1 MSMKNIENQFVYCIP
16 VSARNEVSL
25 SEKVAD
31 LQQWL
36 NSTECT
42 GSIFDI
48 AYTLGAGRDHY
59 EMRIAFVVSGIEEL
73 KGEVDK
79 FRKGERSS
87 QSFISVAP
95 RGKQQLERQGK
106 ELVNQVVS
114 RIHTSYQEVTKT
126 DKDDV
131 KLLSSLY
138 VAGYEVDFEQIYQ
151 GLNCYKLSM
160 PTYPYQSE
168 RYWVGKKA
176 ETQKSVERLH
186 PLLDC
191 NSSTIEVEKFRKKLY
206 GTEFFMKDHQV
217 GSLYILPGVAY
228 LEMAYSAVLQA
239 GVEKKVTGFQGVQFL
254 NPLKLDRIQD
264 CIECEICLYPEQDDI
279 AFEVVSEQ
287 NGATILHAQGNICF
301 GEEVAN
307 HTSQEGSIPQTY
319 EITGATCYEKLRN
332 RGLKLGPSFQAIQCI
347 ANVSDGIWSKLSLP
361 EHLLPEF
368 EQFHLHPSLV
378 DGALE
383 TVIGLLS
390 MSNQENSDLSMP
402 FAIDRIRLYGELGSK
417 CYSYA
422 KESKDT
428 ENDSVRKYDVEIL
441 NEQGERVIA
450 LEGFSLKKGQYR
462 RNDHM
467 QLYYV
472 PTWKERELIKQEKFV
487 TEPKIFGEED
497 IKETDSFVH
506 YDSNLQ
512 DYTMYEQE
520 LAKITLELQT
530 LIRERGKKQASFY
543 YVYHSENLCGR
554 AMAAYLRSVQLEYNQ
569 IYIKTIGV
577 DDIQR
582 EKVEIEDEI
591 CYDKEAIEVIYSD
604 NKRYVREMEEV
615 QVEPTETMKLTEH
628 ATYLVVGGAGG
639 LGFKLVEKL
648 ATEHEVIVVV
658 IGRSELSTKKKE
670 RFQALSQ
677 GKSKIVYIPC
687 DITSKESVK
696 ELHETIRRQ
705 YGEVR
710 GIFQCAGV
718 TKDCKYLE
726 KNLAM
731 MQAVINPKLL
741 GTSNLDEEFAKEP
754 LDFIVLYSSIASIT
768 GNHAQCDYSFANR
781 FMDEY
786 AMYHNEL
793 VKKGKRHGVCIS
805 IAWSYWENG
814 GILLDEAT
822 KALFQNSF
830 GIVPLADIDGEQALN
845 VCLSRQWSNVLVVK
859 GNKKKI
865 EKNLGIEKKKLQ
877 VTGDKNVAVDQIM
890 KYVHTSITDV
900 VCKLLK
906 MKAKDVSFTRDMSEY
921 GFNSLTL
928 TDFTNLL
935 NEEFHITLT
944 PAVFFECSSL
954 EELANHMMENH
965 LEELQQNMN
974 SNANEVEEE
983 EEILP
988 MEEEVTYTSKK
999 QGRRRINA
1007 AQVQTS
1013 EQEPIVIVG
1022 MSGVMPDAENVEE
1035 YWNNLIEHKDCIRTI
1050 PKDRWNWEDYN
1061 KTPEQTISKWG
1072 GFMKE
1077 VNEFDAEFFGISPRE
1092 ARLMD
1097 PQQRLFMQV
1106 VWKTIEDAGYD
1117 AKDLSGADMGLFVG
1131 VATSDYSEV
1140 LREHNVEIEAY
1151 TSTGASHCIL
1161 ANRISYLFNWSGP
1174 SEPID
1179 TACSSSLIA
1188 IHRAVSSIRNGDC
1201 SMAIAGGVNVI
1212 TSPLLHIAFSKA
1224 GMLSPDG
1231 RCKTFDQKADGY
1243 VRGEGAGA
1251 IFLKPLSQAIKDHD
1265 HIYGVVKSTAINH
1278 GGHANSLTAPN
1289 PKAQAKLIVKAFE
1302 KAEISPDTIGYIEAH
1317 GTGTN
1322 LGDPA
1327 EINGLKAAF
1336 KQMYENRHMTMN
1348 RKNYCHI
1355 SSVKTNIGHLEAA
1368 AGIASVLKVI
1378 MALKYKTIPGN
1389 VHLKNLNPY
1398 IEIKDSP
1405 FAISAENEPWE
1416 RLSAPR
1422 RAGISSFGFG
1432 GANAHIVI
1440 EEYVPEAKKQV
1451 APKNETQLV
1460 VLSARN
1466 KERRDAYVASLY
1478 EFLQKEKRVQ
1488 LCDLAYTLQT
1498 GRKLMDC
1505 RFATY
1510 VDSIE
1515 ELCEVLKEYIEH
1527 PERPMDKVFVGE
1539 ADNSV
1544 EELTLD
1550 ELKKK
1555 VAEKRWSDLA
1565 RYYVQGGSVDW
1576 KAVAG
1581 TQNAYHVSLPT
1592 YPFAKEQYWVPEGK
1606 KVDLVQAALHPLLDQ
1621 NQSDLTQIKF
1631 VKSLKRSE
1639 FFVHDHV
1646 VNGQM
1651 LLPGVAYLEMARAAG
1666 EKVGLGK
1673 NLILKD
1679 IMWAQP
1685 IILTKDTF
1693 DVSILIEKL
1702 DSRVK
1707 FTICSDEQGKRVTF
1721 CEGYL
1726 EKLTQEEVPRT
1737 YQVSE
1742 LQQRC
1747 QQVLTREECYQ
1758 GLYHDVGF
1766 EYGKTFQVTNQ
1777 LRSNDDE
1784 VIAELELPKELSE
1797 SASSF
1802 VLHPSL
1808 LDGAIRN
1815 IAGMGHQVHD
1825 SVHIPFAL
1833 GKLTVFGSIP
1843 EHCYGYSTIVK
1854 ETKQNENGT
1863 KRFHMSVLNER
1874 GEEVVRIQ
1882 DFTARPYRKPNHQ
1895 MLYLVPEWN
1904 AVPSNEFMGSIVDLQ
1919 QEKIAVVLIGGTKEQ
1934 KDKICPIL
1942 QSQVS
1947 KLTLVES
1954 EDISE
1959 VMDLPEESFDV
1970 AYLMNLRYLMTQ
1982 STNQAMLETY
1992 LEDQVALYKKLGTKV
2007 SAKKVK
2013 CIDFVTLNN
2022 SSDSPLLHAA
2032 LAFEKSFV
2040 AIDRKYEHQAVGIA
2054 AGAKESDWVNAVLR
2068 GSIPKGKEIVYRQN
2082 EVVCQSLKE
2091 VQFEGQAQEVIQP
2104 NGVYIITGGTG
2115 RIGMMFAMKLA
2126 GTYKAKLVI
2135 NGRTANNE
2143 EIQKKIEKLKQMG
2156 ADVVY
2161 FGGDVATKEVAEEL
2175 VAFTKRTYN
2184 HIDGV
2189 FHCAGAL
2196 SKDGILEA
2204 SKEEIH
2210 SILNPKVSGTMNLRE
2225 ALKDEKHCFLALF
2238 SSVSSLLGD
2247 FGGVSYAV
2255 ANSFADY
2262 VASTCN
2268 KNEQPMTLAI
2278 NWPLWKHGNMQL
2290 PKEKEA
2296 EYFEMTGLDAIEFDD
2311 AFRAF
2316 TQCLAQKQNQVVVA
2330 IGERQR
2336 ICQSFK
2342 VAAAQK
2348 SQSTLS
2354 AETTVNEN
2362 ELRTK
2367 TKEYLTKII
2376 AETIGID
2383 AKKIQ
2388 PKLSFENYGIDSLM
2402 IMDLNKKLEKDFQG
2416 LRKTLFFEC
2425 SNLNELTDFFVE
2437 NYESTLVELLEIHEE
2452 REEVEVTETFEQPE
2466 VIGEETFDSDVSDDD
2481 IAIIG
2486 LNGKYPMAN
2495 DLAEF
2500 WTNLK
2505 EGKDCITEIPKDR
2518 FEYEKYYSSNKA
2530 EKNKIYCKWGG
2541 FLEDV
2546 DTFDPMFFKITPKD
2560 AQIIDPQERLFL
2572 ENVYGTLDDAG
2583 YTKESLAKDKV
2594 GVFVGV
2600 MYGHYQLYGALE
2612 SAKGN
2617 LVSLSSSYASIAN
2630 RISYY
2635 FDFKGPSI
2643 AMDTMCSSSLTAIHL
2658 ACESILRHECDV
2670 AVAGGVNVTIH
2681 LDKYIF
2687 MCQQRFASSNGA
2699 CRAFGIDGNGYVP
2712 GEGVGSVLL
2721 KPLKKAIKDHDNIY
2735 GVIKASAINH
2745 GGKTSGFSVP
2755 SPNAQGEVISEALK
2769 KAKINPRTISYVE
2782 AHGTGT
2788 ELGDPI
2794 EITGLMKAYG
2804 SHTKDTQFCEI
2815 GSVKTNI
2822 GHAESAAG
2830 IASLTKVLL
2839 QMKNKSYV
2847 PSLHS
2852 KVKNPNIDFEHTP
2865 FIVSQEAKEWQAPII
2880 VEDGVAK
2887 TYPRRAGVSSFGAGG
2902 SNAHL
2907 IVEEYQKQE
2916 MTERSRNHK
2925 NVFILSA
2932 RNEKALGR
2940 YVSAMCEYLTD
2951 ALYEK
2956 TTGDEKNSLV
2966 DEMKQMVADL
2976 LNVDVAQIA
2985 ETENLEDTGMD
2996 LVGFTALSNWIY
3008 ECYQVRFAM
3017 GDLSAGSIMDIVEKL
3032 KGGSSTSN
3040 LVKRSQPSVAMDD
3053 VAYTMQVGREEI
3065 DGIRLAVVASSLE
3078 ELLEKYQAYQ
3088 NGSLSD
3094 GCYKNKIKASD
3105 LDQTKMDELQEECNG
3120 AIRAQEFETIA
3131 KLWVEGC
3138 EIAWASFYPQSPY
3151 RISLPT
3157 YPFEKLHCWYE
3168 PSEPTQPV
3176 QSVAVQDQCMID
3188 NNNST
3193 LDGISFSKNLTM
3205 QQKCLRDHVVKGEH
3219 MLPGVA
3225 YLEMAWEAAM
3235 QSKSDVRAMKIKNV
3249 AWMKPVIMKETESRK
3264 LEIALKSGK
3273 NYVNYEIF
3281 SNEKEGKN
3289 IYNRGCIDYIVEE
3302 REVKPQTIDLKAIK
3316 ERCTNKIEGKD
3327 LYSVYRSVGIEY
3339 GESLQSVQ
3347 TIVSNETEALSNV
3360 ISLENTADANR
3371 ITLFYSVMD
3380 AALQSLAG
3388 FATKDSAKDRS
3399 LLLPFALEELEVRKK
3414 LSKNCYVYCK
3424 KLPGG
3429 NPSGEK
3435 YDIFILDENGEVAI
3449 LLHRFMGRYYQPE
3462 GQQKVFKEAPVQ
3474 DPKDI
3479 LYRLQKGEITLE
3491 EAKRLLQ

>member
-1 MSMKNIENQFVYCIP
+1 MSMKNNENQFVYCLP

-36 NSTECT
+36 SSTECT

-59 EMRIAFVVSGIEEL
+59 EKMVAFVVSGIEDL
-73 KGEVDK
+73 KVEVEK

-87 QSFISVAP
+87 QSFISVTP
-95 RGKQQLERQGK
+95 HGKQQLERQGK

-114 RIHTSYQEVTKT
+114 RIHASYQEETKT
-126 DKDDV
+126 DMDDV
-131 KLLSSLY
+131 KLLASLY
-138 VAGYEVDFEQIYQ
+138 VAGYEVDFEQIYK

-176 ETQKSVERLH
+176 EIQKSVGRLH

-191 NSSTIEVEKFRKKLY
+191 NSSTIEVEKFQKTLY

-239 GVEKKVTGFQGVQFL
+239 GVEKKITGFQGVQFL
-254 NPLKLDRIQD
+254 NPLKLDRMQD

-287 NGATILHAQGNICF
+287 NGATILHAQGTICF
-301 GEEVAN
+301 EEEVAH
-307 HTSQEGSIPQTY
+307 HTSKDGTLPETF
-319 EITGATCYEKLRN
+319 EIKGATCYEKLRS

-347 ANVSDGIWSKLSLP
+347 ANVRDGIWSKLALP

-402 FAIDRIRLYGELGSK
+402 FAIDRIRLYGELGSS

-422 KESKDT
+422 KESKET
-428 ENDSVRKYDVEIL
+428 ENDSVRKYDVGIL
-441 NEQGERVIA
+441 NEQREKVIDIQ
-450 LEGFSLKKGQYR
+450 GFSLKKGQYR
-462 RNDHM
+462 RKDQM

-472 PTWKERELIKQEKFV
+472 PTWKERELVKQEKFV
-487 TEPKIFGEED
+487 TNPRIFGEED
-497 IKETDSFVH
+497 IKDTDCFVH

-512 DYTMYEQE
+512 DYHMYEQE
-520 LAKITLELQT
+520 LAKITSELQT
-530 LIRERGKKQASFY
+530 IILEKGKKQTSFY
-543 YVYHSENLCGR
+543 YVYHLENLCGK

-569 IYIKTIGV
+569 LYIKTIGV
-577 DDIQR
+577 DDIQS
-582 EKVEIEDEI
+582 EKFAIEDEI
-591 CYDKEAIEVIYSD
+591 CYDKEAVEVIYSEK
-604 NKRYVREMEEV
+604 KRYVREMEEV
-615 QVEPTETMKLTEH
+615 QVEPTESMNLTEH
-628 ATYLVVGGAGG
+628 ASYLVAGGAGG
-639 LGFKLVEKL
+639 LGLRLVEKL
-648 ATEHEVIVVV
+648 GTSHEITVIVV
-658 IGRSELSTKKKE
+658 GRSELSKEKKE
-670 RFQALSQ
+670 RLQTLNQ
-677 GKSKIVYIPC
+677 GKSDIVYLQC
-687 DITSKESVK
+687 DISNRQSVK
-696 ELHETIRRQ
+696 ELHETIRQQ
-705 YGEVR
+705 YGEVK

-718 TKDCKYLE
+718 TKDCKFLE
-726 KNLAM
+726 KDIGM
-731 MQAVINPKLL
+731 MQEVIGPKLL
-741 GTSNLDEEFAKEP
+741 GTSYLDEEFAQEP
-754 LDFIVLYSSIASIT
+754 LDFMVLYSSIASVT
-768 GNHAQCDYSFANR
+768 GNYAQCDYSFANR
-781 FMDEY
+781 FLDEY
-786 AMYHNEL
+786 AMHRNEL
-793 VKKGKRHGVCIS
+793 VQQGKRHGASIS

-814 GILLDEAT
+814 GIQLDEAT
-822 KALFQNSF
+822 KALFHNSF
-830 GIVPLADIDGEQALN
+830 GIIPLGDLDGDQALN
-845 VCLSRQWSNVLVVK
+845 VCLNQQWSNVLVVK

-865 EKNLGIEKKKLQ
+865 EKNLGIGTKKLQ
-877 VTGDKNVAVDQIM
+877 LTGEKKVAVDQVAE
-890 KYVHTSITDV
+890 YVHMSITEV

-906 MKAKDVSFTRDMSEY
+906 MKSKDVSFTRDMSEY

-935 NEEFHITLT
+935 NQQFHITLT

-954 EELANHMMENH
+954 EELANYMMENY
-965 LEELQQNMN
+965 LEELQHNID
-974 SNANEVEEE
+974 SNGSDTEDE

-988 MEEEVTYTSKK
+988 LEEEVTYSSQKK
-999 QGRRRINA
+999 GRRRIDT
-1007 AQVQTS
+1007 AQVQAP
-1013 EQEPIVIVG
+1013 EQDPIVIVG
-1022 MSGVMPDAENVEE
+1022 ISGVMPDAENVEE

-1050 PKDRWNWEDYN
+1050 PKERWNWEDYD
-1061 KTPEQTISKWG
+1061 KSPEQTISRWG

-1077 VNEFDAEFFGISPRE
+1077 VSEFDAEFFGISPRE

-1117 AKDLSGADMGLFVG
+1117 ARELSGTDMGLFVG

-1161 ANRISYLFNWSGP
+1161 ANRISYLYNWSGP

-1188 IHRAVSSIRNGDC
+1188 IHRAVTSIRNGDC

-1212 TSPLLHIAFSKA
+1212 TSPLLNIAFSKA

-1251 IFLKPLSQAIKDHD
+1251 IFLKPLHQAIKDHD

-1302 KAEISPDTIGYIEAH
+1302 KAEISPDTVGYIEAH

-1378 MALKYKTIPGN
+1378 MALKYKKIPGN
-1389 VHLKNLNPY
+1389 LHLKTLNPY
-1398 IEIKDSP
+1398 IELQDSP
-1405 FAISAENEPWE
+1405 FAISADNKAWE

-1432 GANAHIVI
+1432 GANAHIVL
-1440 EEYVPEAKKQV
+1440 EEYVSEAKKQAV
-1451 APKNETQLV
+1451 PENETQLV

-1466 KERRDAYVASLY
+1466 EERRNAYVASLY
-1478 EFLQKEKRVQ
+1478 EFLQKEKQIQ
-1488 LCDLAYTLQT
+1488 LRDLAYTLQT
-1498 GRKLMDC
+1498 GRKHMES

-1510 VDSIE
+1510 VESIE
-1515 ELCEVLKEYIEH
+1515 ELCNVLKAYLDNPEH
-1527 PERPMDKVFVGE
+1527 PVDKVYVGE
-1539 ADNSV
+1539 VQNSM
-1544 EELTLD
+1544 EDDTPD

-1555 VAEKRWSDLA
+1555 VAQKKWSDLA
-1565 RYYVQGGSVDW
+1565 RYYVQGGSMDW
-1576 KAVAG
+1576 KALG
-1581 TQNAYHVSLPT
+1581 GDQNAYRVSLPT

-1606 KVDLVQAALHPLLDQ
+1606 KKNPVKAVLHPLLDQ
-1621 NQSDLTQIKF
+1621 NQSDLTQIRF
-1631 VKSLKRSE
+1631 VKCLKRSE
-1639 FFVHDHV
+1639 FFVHDHI

-1666 EKVGLGK
+1666 EKAGLGK
-1673 NLILKD
+1673 NMILKD
-1679 IMWAQP
+1679 IMWVQP
-1685 IILTKDTF
+1685 IILTKETF
-1693 DVSILIEKL
+1693 EVSILIEKL
-1702 DSRVK
+1702 DNRVK
-1707 FTICSDEQGKRVTF
+1707 FTICSEEQGNRVSY

-1726 EKLTQEEVPRT
+1726 EKLTQEESPRT

-1742 LQQRC
+1742 LMQRC

-1758 GLYHDVGF
+1758 GLYHEVGF
-1766 EYGKTFQVTNQ
+1766 EYGPAFQVTNQ

-1784 VIAELELPKELSE
+1784 VITDLELPEDLCQ
-1797 SASSF
+1797 SAGSF

-1833 GKLTVFGSIP
+1833 GKMIVFGSIP

-1863 KRFHMSVLNER
+1863 KRFHMSVLSEQ

-1904 AVPSNEFMGSIVDLQ
+1904 VLQPNDFMESVVDLQ
-1919 QEKIAVVLIGGTKEQ
+1919 QEKVAVLLIGGTAEEKE
-1934 KDKICPIL
+1934 KILPVI

-1947 KLTLVES
+1947 KQNIFQLKDSLEAF
-1954 EDISE
+1954 
-1959 VMDLPEESFDV
+1959 DLPEEYYDV
-1970 AYLMNLRYLMTQ
+1970 VYLMNLRYLTIRPIQ
-1982 STNQAMLETY
+1982 QAMLETY
-1992 LEDQVALYKKLGTKV
+1992 LEDQVALYKKLGAVV
-2007 SAKKVK
+2007 SAHKVK
-2013 CIDFVTLNN
+2013 CIDCVAVDE
-2022 SSDSPLLHAA
+2022 SADSPLLHAA

-2040 AIDRKYEHQAVGIA
+2040 AIDYKYEHQAIGIA
-2054 AGAKESDWVNAVLR
+2054 EGASRSDWVTAVLHGR
-2068 GSIPKGKEIVYRQN
+2068 IPKGKEIVYRQN
-2082 EVVCQSLKE
+2082 EVVCQSWKE
-2091 VQFEGQAQEVIQP
+2091 VRTEGQAQEVIEP
-2104 NGVYIITGGTG
+2104 GGVYIITGGAG

-2126 GTYKAKLVI
+2126 GTYRAKLVI
-2135 NGRTANNE
+2135 NGRTPNNE
-2143 EIQKKIEKLKQMG
+2143 EIQKKIDKLKQMG
-2156 ADVVY
+2156 AEAVY
-2161 FGGDVATKEVAEEL
+2161 FGGDIATKEVAKEL

-2184 HIDGV
+2184 RIDGV
-2189 FHCAGAL
+2189 FHCAGTL
-2196 SKDGILEA
+2196 SKEGILEA
-2204 SKEEIH
+2204 SREEIH
-2210 SILNPKVSGTMNLRE
+2210 TVLNPKVSGTMNLRE
-2225 ALKDEKHCFLALF
+2225 ALKDENLRFLVLF

-2247 FGGVSYAV
+2247 FGGASYAV

-2268 KNEQPMTLAI
+2268 KKENHALQQPITIAI

-2316 TQCLAQKQNQVVVA
+2316 TQCLAQEQTQVAVA
-2330 IGERQR
+2330 IGDRAR

-2348 SQSTLS
+2348 NQ
-2354 AETTVNEN
+2354 ETESMEKTVNEN
-2362 ELRTK
+2362 QLRTK
-2367 TKEYLTKII
+2367 TKEYLTHII

-2383 AKKIQ
+2383 EKKIQ
-2388 PKLSFENYGIDSLM
+2388 PKLSFENYGIDSIM

-2416 LRKTLFFEC
+2416 LRKTLFFEY

-2437 NYESTLVELLEIHEE
+2437 TYESTLLELLDIQEDCG
-2452 REEVEVTETFEQPE
+2452 E
-2466 VIGEETFDSDVSDDD
+2466 VIDVLEKTEEFVQETLDMEVSEDD

-2486 LNGKYPMAN
+2486 LNGKYPMAKN
-2495 DLAEF
+2495 LSEF

-2505 EGKDCITEIPKDR
+2505 EGKDCITEIPQDR
-2518 FEYEKYYSSNKA
+2518 FEYAKYYSSNKA

-2541 FLEDV
+2541 FLDDV
-2546 DTFDPMFFKITPKD
+2546 DKFDPMFFKITPKD

-2583 YTKESLAKDKV
+2583 YTKESLSKEKV

-2617 LVSLSSSYASIAN
+2617 LISLSSSYASIAN

-2670 AVAGGVNVTIH
+2670 AVAGGVNVTIN

-2721 KPLKKAIKDHDNIY
+2721 KPLKKAIQDHDNIY

-2755 SPNAQGEVISEALK
+2755 SPNAQEEVISTALK

-2794 EITGLMKAYG
+2794 EITGLLKAYG

-2852 KVKNPNIDFEHTP
+2852 KVKNPNIDFSHTP
-2865 FIVSQEAKEWQAPII
+2865 FIVSQETKEWQKPTI
-2880 VEDGVAK
+2880 VEEGVVK

-2907 IVEEYQKQE
+2907 IIEEYQKQE
-2916 MTERSRNHK
+2916 ILGRSDDHE

-2932 RNEKALGR
+2932 RNEKALNR
-2940 YVSAMCEYLTD
+2940 YVDAMCEYLTD

-2956 TTGDEKNSLV
+2956 AEEKESTVVIDEI
-2966 DEMKQMVADL
+2966 KQMVADL
-2976 LNVDVAQIA
+2976 LHVEVAQID
-2985 ETENLEDTGMD
+2985 ETEVLEDTGMD
-2996 LVGFTALSNWIY
+2996 LVGFSTLSNWIY
-3008 ECYQVRFAM
+3008 ECYQVRFVM
-3017 GDLSAGSIMDIVEKL
+3017 RDLSENSIVEITKKL
-3032 KGGSSTSN
+3032 NGESSVTN
-3040 LVKRSQPSVAMDD
+3040 LVKRNQPSVMLDD

-3065 DGIRLAVVASSLE
+3065 DGVRLAVVASNLE
-3078 ELLEKYQAYQ
+3078 ELLEKYRAYQ
-3088 NGSLSD
+3088 NGSLSN

-3105 LDQTKMDELQEECNG
+3105 LDQTQIDELQEECNR
-3120 AIRAQEFETIA
+3120 AMRAQEFEAIA
-3131 KLWVEGC
+3131 RLWVAGC
-3138 EIAWASFYPQSPY
+3138 KVAWACFYPQTPY
-3151 RISLPT
+3151 RISLPS

-3168 PSEPTQPV
+3168 PTQPAKGEV
-3176 QSVAVQDQCMID
+3176 VQDQCMVD
-3188 NNNST
+3188 SNNST
-3193 LDGISFSKNLTM
+3193 LEGICFSKNLTM
-3205 QQKCLRDHVVKGEH
+3205 QEKCLRDHIVKGEH

-3225 YLEMAWEAAM
+3225 FLEMAWEAAM
-3235 QSKSDVRAMKIKNV
+3235 QSKSDVRAIKLKNIV
-3249 AWMKPVIMKETESRK
+3249 WMKPVIMKETQSLK
-3264 LEIALKSGK
+3264 LKIALKNGK

-3281 SNEKEGKN
+3281 STEKEEN
-3289 IYNRGCIDYIVEE
+3289 NVYNRGCIDYIADE
-3302 REVKPQTIDLKAIK
+3302 REWNPQTIDLKAIK
-3316 ERCTNKIEGKD
+3316 ARCKNKIEGD
-3327 LYSVYRSVGIEY
+3327 ELYSVYRSVGIEY
-3339 GESLQSVQ
+3339 GESLRSVR
-3347 TIVSNETEALSNV
+3347 TIVSNETEVLSDV
-3360 ISLENTADANR
+3360 VSLEDTADANV
-3371 ITLFYSVMD
+3371 ITLLYSVMD

-3388 FATKDSAKDRS
+3388 FAASDTKEERA
-3399 LLLPFALEELEVRKK
+3399 LLLPFALEEVEVRKK
-3414 LSKNCYVYCK
+3414 LGKNCFVYCK
-3424 KLPGG
+3424 KLLGG
-3429 NPSGEK
+3429 NANGEK
-3435 YDIFILDENGEVAI
+3435 YDIFILDETGEVAI
-3449 LLHRFMGRYYQPE
+3449 ILHHFMGRYYQAE
-3462 GQQKVFKEAPVQ
+3462 GQQKMSKGNLVHDRKE
-3474 DPKDI
+3474 I
-3479 LYRLQKGEITLE
+3479 LYRLEKGEITLE